1 MELIPGCLS
10 NLLFSGGHVVD
21 DSNITLLLFVLDL
34 VLFVS
39 FFS

>member
-21 DSNITLLLFVLDL
+21 SDCNHVTFC
-34 VLFVS
+34 
-39 FFS
+39 